1 MREHELRRVQEHLH
15 SQTTDEALR
24 RARESTRRALASA
37 QLAIQRAPGAVTIR
51 GIGGCESYGELAL
64 DYAEELE
71 LTEDQTDAIRALRRA
86 ARRDGIE
93 RRADIEVAEM
103 DLEALYEVADADLAA
118 VRAKLEELAML
129 EVDNEMAG
137 FMLRQEVR
145 SALTPAQLD
154 ELDELGADHDNIRIV
169 VGGWPTRTN
178 FGRIGC

>member
-71 LTEDQTDAIRALRRA
+71 LTEDQTDAIRAL
-86 ARRDGIE
+86 